1 MLLHAGASCFDI
13 VPHVALLALGQASLE
28 LVAAG
33 AAGAVDGD
41 DIALSDQWQPNQTSL
56 LPLVVRDGFP
66 RHPSIDLLPA
76 VLLLSCDCDL
86 PLERQR
92 EHAVT
97 FAVEVALAVQL
108 LIGQLQCFHALLLAL
123 WLPLG
128 FALV

>member
-13 VPHVALLALGQASLE
+13 VPHAALLALGQASHE
-28 LVAAG
+28 VVAG

-66 RHPSIDLLPA
+66 RHPSIGLLPA
-76 VLLLSCDCDL
+76 PPLLSCDCDL

-108 LIGQLQCFHALLLAL
+108 LIGQLQCFHALLPAL